1 MTRHSSLSGEELIRA
16 CAEATDGAA
25 WDEFVSRFHRP
36 ISLSVIRTAYKWS
49 ELPQQVV
56 DDLVQE
62 TYLKLCAN
70 RCRPLLQFATE
81 HPDAVLGYI
90 KTIATNVAHD
100 HFKSL
105 HSKRRGS
112 GEVSQMTDD
121 GEVKAETCRG
131 AGQEAL
137 EHQVLLKQINQCLE
151 SCSEG
156 PDQERDRTMFW
167 LYYQQGMSAKDIAA
181 LPTIG
186 LSAKGVESAIFRL
199 TRLVRE
205 QLVSMRAQTGSKSPP
220 EEKGFLPAGS
230 Y

>member
-1 MTRHSSLSGEELIRA
+1 M
-16 CAEATDGAA
+16 
-25 WDEFVSRFHRP
+25 
-36 ISLSVIRTAYKWS
+36 
-49 ELPQQVV
+49 

-121 GEVKAETCRG
+121 VEVTAETCRG
-131 AGQEAL
+131 AGQESL
-137 EHQVLLKQINQCLE
+137 ERQVLLKQINQCLE

-156 PDQERDRTMFW
+156 PDQERARTIFW

-199 TRLVRE
+199 TRQIRE
-205 QLVSMRAQTGSKSPP
+205 QLVSMQTQTGSKSPP